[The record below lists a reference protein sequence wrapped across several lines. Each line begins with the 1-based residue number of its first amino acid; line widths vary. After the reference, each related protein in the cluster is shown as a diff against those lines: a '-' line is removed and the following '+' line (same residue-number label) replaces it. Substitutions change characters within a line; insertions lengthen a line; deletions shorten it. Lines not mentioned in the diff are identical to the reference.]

1 MNEIIAIIC
10 EYNPFHNGHKYQIDK
25 IKEMYPDS
33 TVLAIMSGNVTQRG
47 EFALFDKY
55 SRAKSAV
62 ICGVDCVF
70 ELPYPFSASNA
81 EVFAKA
87 GVYLAVQLGATHLCF
102 GSENENIDYI
112 ISVADAIE
120 NVSRD
125 EVLKLKKQ
133 DKSISYPKIIEKI
146 CGKDGKIFP
155 HMSNLILGVEY
166 VRAIRNYGNKII
178 PIAIKREGFGYND
191 LTVGE
196 KMSASAIR
204 KCFFDKGIMVS
215 VPDSINQFYKELVD
229 NKEYID
235 NNEIIEFLFRSV
247 LIMSPEQIE
256 NCYDVPS
263 GMGYFICDIA
273 SNSNNG
279 KDFFEKL
286 TTKTYTYAR
295 LRRVVL
301 YSILGIKNIDTEP
314 AYTILLSSNSKGR
327 EHLKVLK
334 KQTVFPILT
343 KLADYKRMNE
353 KVIKQFEASSKADKI
368 FISFLRNSSKPTDFI
383 KKMPYI
389 L

>member
-25 IKEMYPDS
+25 IKGMYPDS

-87 GVYLAVQLGATHLCF
+87 GVYLAIQLGATHLCF
-102 GSENENIDYI
+102 GSENENINYI
-112 ISVADAIE
+112 MSIADAIE
-120 NVSRD
+120 NVNKE
-125 EVLKLKKQ
+125 EVPKLKKQ
-133 DKSISYPKIIEKI
+133 DKSMSYPKIIEKI
-146 CGKDGKIFP
+146 CNNDGKIFP

-166 VRAIRNYGNKII
+166 VRAIKKYGNNII
-178 PIAIKREGFGYND
+178 PVAIKREGSGYND

-196 KMSASAIR
+196 RMSASAIR
-204 KCFFDKGIMVS
+204 KHFFDKGIIMS
-215 VPDSINQFYKELVD
+215 VPDGVNVFYKELID

-235 NNEIIEFLFRSV
+235 NNEIIDFLFRSV

-256 NCYDVPS
+256 DCYDVPS

-273 SNSNNG
+273 SNSDNA
-279 KDFFEKL
+279 KEFYEKL

-301 YSILGIKNIDTEP
+301 YSILGIKYIDTEP
-314 AYTILLSSNSKGR
+314 AYTTLLSSNIKGR

-334 KQTVFPILT
+334 KQSDFPILT

-353 KVIKQFEASSKADKI
+353 KVINQFEASSKADKL
-368 FISFLRNSSKPTDFI
+368 FMSFLRSDAKPSDFI
-383 KKMPYI
+383 KKMPHI